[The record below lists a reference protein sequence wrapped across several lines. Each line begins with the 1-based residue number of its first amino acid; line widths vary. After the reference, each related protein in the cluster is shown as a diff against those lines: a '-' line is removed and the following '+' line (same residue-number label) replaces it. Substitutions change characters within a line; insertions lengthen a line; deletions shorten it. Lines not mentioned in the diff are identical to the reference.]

1 MKINRLATALT
12 LSLISVSVAQAAKYR
27 VVELSLDEKGVN
39 SFSSAINDGGV
50 VAAAASTLY
59 NPPIDVSLLNFD
71 DESFVNS
78 LTDPD
83 AAQAGNINT
92 ADLLTIYNLI
102 EANESN
108 QFFQKLGDTQSFR
121 VEDNNVESII
131 GFDQFSDTFNGLSQS
146 TTTLVYDIN
155 NSSVAVGTGE
165 DAYYKVEYQNEN
177 NDDLTYVVKDF
188 FTYGYAD
195 INGQTVT
202 LLPTDTTMGGI
213 SDARGINNSLQVAGW
228 GTVDAVD
235 SLSERIENCENDE
248 TRADVPIESCFQS
261 ILSGSFSANFTRRG
275 LIWQLDDAG
284 NVISTKELGILLT
297 PVSGDTERYHSRALA
312 INNNGIAVGV
322 SDDYFRDTTDERE
335 FAAIFNGD
343 EVIGIT
349 DHEEYFN
356 SVATDINDN
365 NVVIGYAIR
374 NINGFSRSKFFY
386 HDMNTGETVYPEDFF
401 DSSASVVRGINNS
414 GIIVGEGDVESTS
427 TSNRRKEAFIYDI
440 AANEFSNLNDLLACD
455 SNYTIVQGNDI
466 NNNGEISATA
476 QVYQQRR
483 NVAGELE
490 VDDNGDPLMRNLTL
504 AVKLVPIPGGE
515 VDDCS
520 QVEEKFERK
529 GASFYYLLLPLG
541 MALYLRRRRMR

>member
-1 MKINRLATALT
+1 MTRLATALT

-39 SFSSAINDGGV
+39 SFSSAINDSGV
-50 VAAAASTLY
+50 VAGTASALY
-59 NPPIDVSLLNFD
+59 NPPIDISLLNFD
-71 DESFVNS
+71 DENFVNS

-121 VEDNNVESII
+121 IDGNNVENIV
-131 GFDQFSDTFNGLSQS
+131 GFDQFSDTFNGLTQS
-146 TTTLVYDIN
+146 TTTLVNDIN
-155 NSSVAVGTGE
+155 NASIAVGTAE

-195 INGQTVT
+195 INGQTIT
-202 LLPTDTTMGGI
+202 LLPPDTTMGGI
-213 SDARGINNSLQVAGW
+213 SDARSINTSLQVAGW

-235 SLSERIENCENDE
+235 SLTERQENCDNDE
-248 TRADVPIESCFQS
+248 TRADVPVESCYQS
-261 ILSGSFSANFTRRG
+261 ILASSFTSNFTRRG

-284 NVISTKELGILLT
+284 NVLSTKELGILLT
-297 PVSGDTERYHSRALA
+297 PVSGDVERYHSRALA

-322 SDDYFRDTTDERE
+322 SDDYFRDTTDDRE

-356 SVATDINDN
+356 SIATDINDN
-365 NVVIGYAIR
+365 DVVIGYAFK

-386 HDMNTGETVYPEDFF
+386 HDMNTGETVYPDDFF
-401 DSSASVVRGINNS
+401 DSSASVVRGINNA
-414 GIIVGEGDVESTS
+414 GIIVGEGEVESTS
-427 TSNRRKEAFIYDI
+427 TSTRRKEAFIYDI
-440 AANEFSNLNDLLACD
+440 TASEFTNINDLLACD

-476 QVYQQRR
+476 QVYRQRR
-483 NVAGELE
+483 DVAGVLE
-490 VDDNGDPLMRNLTL
+490 VDENGDPLMRNLTL
-504 AVKLVPIPGGE
+504 AVKLVPIAGGTI
-515 VDDCS
+515 DDCS
-520 QVEEKFERK
+520 EVEETFERK
-529 GASFYYLLLPLG
+529 GGSLFYLLLPLG
-541 MALYLRRRRMR
+541 LALFVRRRIAR